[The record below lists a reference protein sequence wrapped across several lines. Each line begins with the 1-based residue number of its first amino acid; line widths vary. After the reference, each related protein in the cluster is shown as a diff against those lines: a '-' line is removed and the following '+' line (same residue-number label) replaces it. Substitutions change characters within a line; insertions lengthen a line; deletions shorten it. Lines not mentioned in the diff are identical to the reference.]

1 MAHTLCYLLLDI
13 SGGEF
18 YFNEAAVAFTLISF
32 VFILGSACKKTILVK
47 DTVLVLRRK
56 WAHWALSPALEQ
68 LDRSDRQL
76 CQPGS
81 RKGSPVSW
89 NNQTIVTIYNGP
101 YAEVF
106 LEQWGKG
113 KSATR
118 QERGLSSHSKLRE
131 CACPLNVNSWLQS
144 LSK

>member
-56 WAHWALSPALEQ
+56 
-68 LDRSDRQL
+68 
-76 CQPGS
+76 
-81 RKGSPVSW
+81 
-89 NNQTIVTIYNGP
+89 
-101 YAEVF
+101 
-106 LEQWGKG
+106 
-113 KSATR
+113 
-118 QERGLSSHSKLRE
+118 
-131 CACPLNVNSWLQS
+131 
-144 LSK
+144 